1 MLYNSMLIC
10 RTVRTQILFTY
21 SQYENIQEESVF
33 YNRQI
38 VNATARRAFQ
48 LSLKV
53 SIKNVRI
60 GSPTPLVRSLVPTA
74 VLSEYLSCKSGWE
87 KLVVIALNCMLPS
100 SCFPVNLKLFCTQW
114 CSYNVRDTNLN
125 RYEYDSWI
133 LTCMMI

>member
-1 MLYNSMLIC
+1 MLIC

-33 YNRQI
+33 YNQQI
-38 VNATARRAFQ
+38 VNATPRRAFQ

-53 SIKNVRI
+53 SIKNVGI
-60 GSPTPLVRSLVPTA
+60 GTPTPLVRSLVPTA
-74 VLSEYLSCKSGWE
+74 VLSEYLSYKSGWE
-87 KLVVIALNCMLPS
+87 KLVAIALNCRLSS

-114 CSYNVRDTNLN
+114 CRYNVRDTNLN
-125 RYEYDSWI
+125 RYDYDSWI